1 MGLRRISRRAL
12 LAAALAMGTTGA
24 ALLAPSTQAQQAG
37 QPIKVGLLYSF
48 SGAGATGAANYLA
61 AARMAV
67 KEINDAGGLLGRRL
81 ELVQADHAFDP
92 ARAVSEA
99 RRLTQLEKVDVV
111 FGPEASSL
119 AVAVAP
125 IFNEAK
131 TPYFSITV
139 VLGPTPL
146 NFSAVM
152 SGTSQ
157 AAAMLDFAANQLKA
171 KTVALLIDNG
181 SVGKQLA
188 EDAKKLAP
196 AKGLQIVAIQEH
208 EIRATDQTPQI
219 LALKRA
225 NPDVLIHSG
234 SLPPDTV
241 VLLKNLNEVGWHP
254 KIVSTVFGL
263 AAGQILA
270 NGAPDA
276 FKSGDNWGLA
286 MKGFTYCA
294 KDKIGGRQY
303 DQYLARLKAAEPV
316 NFGKM
321 DHNASLY
328 GTYEPIMAWRAAAE
342 ATKTLDG
349 PTIAAWLE
357 ANGSKMRAAGTGQP
371 IGITKANH
379 YMVGADAITFVQRP
393 DLVRPEDK
401 LVERNIDCN

>member
-1 MGLRRISRRAL
+1 MGLMRICRRLL
-12 LAAALAMGTTGA
+12 LAAVL
-24 ALLAPSTQAQQAG
+24 ALLAPAAQAQQAG
-37 QPIKVGLLYSF
+37 QPIRVGLLYSF
-48 SGAGATGAANYLA
+48 SGAGAAGAQNYLA

-111 FGPEASSL
+111 FGPEASAL

-125 IFNEAK
+125 IFNEAR

-139 VLGPTPL
+139 VLGPSPL

-157 AAAMLDFAANQLKA
+157 ASAMLDFAANQLHA

-181 SVGKQLA
+181 SVGKQLV
-188 EDAKKLAP
+188 EDARKMAP
-196 AKGLQIVAIQEH
+196 AKSLQVVAIQEH
-208 EIRATDQTPQI
+208 EIHANDQTPQI
-219 LALKRA
+219 LALRRA

-241 VLLKNLNEVGWHP
+241 VLLKNLDELGWHP

-263 AAGQILA
+263 AAGQIMA

-276 FKSGDNWGLA
+276 FKSGNNWGLV

-294 KDKIGGRQY
+294 GEKIGDRQY
-303 DQYLARLKAAEPV
+303 DRYLARLKAAEPA
-316 NFGKM
+316 NFDKM
-321 DHNASLY
+321 DRIASLY
-328 GTYEPIMAWRAAAE
+328 GTYEPIMTWRTAVE
-342 ATKTLDG
+342 ATKSLDG
-349 PTIAAWLE
+349 PTIVSWLE
-357 ANGSKMRAAGTGQP
+357 ANAGKLRAAGTGQP
-371 IGITKANH
+371 IGITKVSH

-401 LVERNIDCN
+401 LVERNIDC